1 LQHSKVRVTMRTT
14 DDYTSETQS
23 FPKKYPV
30 TCHTDHVRPGSTF
43 VAIKGFQKDGLSYIQ
58 RALEHGAST
67 IVVDQDADI
76 ANELMMRIEQAG
88 ACLVRVPNTRKALA
102 QMSAR
107 ANGYPAKK
115 LRILAVTG
123 TKGKTTCSYLLA
135 HSLRAMGYRVA
146 LLSTVTN
153 QINDEV
159 LPTELTT
166 QQPDYLHTFFKVC
179 VDRNIQFV
187 VMEVAAQAQTLYRT
201 HDLEFDGIL
210 FTNFSQEHAEF
221 YENQEEYFKAK
232 LSIFAQAKPNAP
244 CLVNADDTRFNAIH
258 NEFSGIKSYSCNNK
272 ESTYR
277 ALVSNDAISEVAT
290 TYIKENVQVPVSCA
304 ALIGRF
310 NVYNV
315 LGVMGL
321 LVSLGY
327 SEELVAKA
335 ISSFTGVPGRLE
347 RYHLPNGAQCFIDYA
362 HNPSSFEAVLSTLA
376 GLTDDLIVVFGAGGD
391 RDRVKRPVMG
401 AIASRYAQRIIL
413 TSDNPRSEDP
423 VMIINDIMH
432 GVDGIN
438 DKVVQELDRALA
450 IQRAYESSRPG
461 SIIAVLGKG
470 PDEYQ
475 LVKGVKTY
483 FSDVKSVLSLT

>member
-1 LQHSKVRVTMRTT
+1 LQHSRERVNTRTI
-14 DDYTSETQS
+14 DDYNSESQS

-30 TCHTDHVRPGSTF
+30 TCHTDHVGPGSTF
-43 VAIKGFQKDGLSYIQ
+43 VAIKGFQQDGLSYIT
-58 RALEHGAST
+58 RALEHGAAT
-67 IVVDQDADI
+67 IVVDQDAI
-76 ANELMMRIEQAG
+76 LEPHLTQSIERAG
-88 ACLVRVPNTRKALA
+88 ACLVRVQNTRKALA

-123 TKGKTTCSYLLA
+123 TKGKTTCAYLLA
-135 HSLRAMGYRVA
+135 HSLRQLGHSVG

-153 QINDEV
+153 QINDEL

-166 QQPDYLHTFFKVC
+166 QQPDYLHIFFKAC
-179 VDRNIQFV
+179 VDRNVQFV

-221 YENQEEYFKAK
+221 YENQDEYFKAK
-232 LSIFAQAKPNAP
+232 LSIFAQAKPNAA
-244 CLVNADDTRFNAIH
+244 CVVNADDLRFDEIKAAFATVQSYGCL
-258 NEFSGIKSYSCNNK
+258 NEQ
-272 ESTYR
+272 STYR
-277 ALVSNDAISEVAT
+277 ALLSDDAICEVAT
-290 TYIKENVQVPVSCA
+290 TCIMNDAQVPVSCA

-315 LGVMGL
+315 VGVLSL
-321 LVSLGY
+321 LTALGY
-327 SEELVAKA
+327 SHAAVVQA

-376 GLTDDLIVVFGAGGD
+376 SLTNDLIVVFGAGGD
-391 RDRVKRPVMG
+391 RDRVKRPIMG

-413 TSDNPRSEDP
+413 TSDNPRSEEP
-423 VMIINDIMH
+423 SMIIGDIMC
-432 GVDGIN
+432 GVESPT
-438 DKVVQELDRALA
+438 KVIQELDRAHA
-450 IQRAYESSRPG
+450 IKRAYEISQPD

-475 LVKGVKTY
+475 LVKGVKTF
-483 FSDVKSVLSLT
+483 FSDAKTVLSLT